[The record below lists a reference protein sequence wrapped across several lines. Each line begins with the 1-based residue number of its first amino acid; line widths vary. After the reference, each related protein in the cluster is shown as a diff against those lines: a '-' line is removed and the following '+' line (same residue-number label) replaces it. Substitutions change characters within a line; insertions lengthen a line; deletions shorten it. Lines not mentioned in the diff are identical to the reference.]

1 MKSRKMLAL
10 LLAMVMV
17 LGLCSMAS
25 AAAPTDRVQINNMMV
40 DKSLVDPAMFDAEDV
55 SMEEMTEAAFMLEQM
70 DSVSLLSLTPNENF
84 PPIQNIHVDGY
95 AEDSSVGFMQ
105 GQVIYTLTLPTGT
118 TNEAISGKSVIF
130 QLGGA
135 STVSGNIVFTYNGV
149 PYSAAANGTVTI
161 PMTLSV
167 GGTTP
172 FTVAWT
178 TVLNGVETQ
187 HTKECRVSI
196 YVPAAISVVVDGL
209 KIANEAATLDT
220 PSVGGVTRYLWKAEL
235 ENATS
240 LTGLTVEVTL
250 ESRRA
255 SATLG
260 GVSGTKSGNKVTFT
274 NVDMT
279 TSKDLVVTCG
289 SLSRTYQVSAHLK
302 GSNVTVHIAIRSF
315 LADEWLENRT
325 NWYPSYG
332 TSSVSG
338 NEKTRLLGVA
348 SYLRGANSPTTSEVI
363 KNYNG
368 NAPESVESNGRFI
381 FSDISYK
388 TITIPATYTVR
399 DALECFV
406 GLKNNA
412 RGERETYFSSFSIQ
426 GSDSYIEAMG
436 YYTLKDPTQP
446 DTEENRDYH
455 CIGEFDCGSAS
466 GWMYTARNSRTD
478 VTSSLPNA
486 GANMWP
492 VSDGMY
498 IDWYYTA
505 AYGMDFGYSMS
516 DI

>member
-1 MKSRKMLAL
+1 MKSQKILAFLLAL
-10 LLAMVMV
+10 VMV
-17 LGLCSMAS
+17 LGLATMAT
-25 AAAPTDRVQINNMMV
+25 AAAPNDKVQINNMMV

-220 PSVGGVTRYLWKAEL
+220 LSVGGVTRYLWKAEL

-399 DALECFV
+399 DALGCFV

>member
-25 AAAPTDRVQINNMMV
+25 AAASTDRVQINNMMV
-40 DKSLVDPAMFDAEDV
+40 DKSLVDPAMFDAGDA
-55 SMEEMTEAAFMLEQM
+55 SLEEMTEAAFMLEQM

-196 YVPAAISVVVDGL
+196 YVPAAISVVVESL
-209 KIANEAATLDT
+209 TVANEAAMLKTL
-220 PSVGGVTRYLWKAEL
+220 SVGGVTRYLWTAEL
-235 ENATS
+235 ANTS
-240 LTGLTVEVTL
+240 SLEGVTVVATL
-250 ESRRA
+250 ESTRA

-274 NVDMT
+274 NVDMS
-279 TSKDLVVTCG
+279 TSKDLAVTCG
-289 SLSRTYQVSAHLK
+289 SLSRTYQVSAHIK
-302 GSNVTVHIAIRSF
+302 GSTVTVHIAIRSF

-325 NWYPSYG
+325 NWYSSYG

-466 GWMYTARNSRTD
+466 GWMYTARTSRTD
-478 VTSSLPNA
+478 VTSALPNA
-486 GANMWP
+486 GANIWP
-492 VSDGMY
+492 VSNGMY

-505 AYGMDFGYSMS
+505 AYGMDFGYSMFG
-516 DI
+516 

>member
-10 LLAMVMV
+10 LLAMVML

-25 AAAPTDRVQINNMMV
+25 AAASTDRVQINNMMV
-40 DKSLVDPAMFDAEDV
+40 DKSLVDPAMFDAGDA
-55 SMEEMTEAAFMLEQM
+55 SLEEMTEAAFMLEQM

-196 YVPAAISVVVDGL
+196 YVPAAISVVVESL
-209 KIANEAATLDT
+209 TVANEAATLKT
-220 PSVGGVTRYLWKAEL
+220 LSVGGVTRYLWTAEL
-235 ENATS
+235 ANTS
-240 LTGLTVEVTL
+240 SLEGVTVVATL
-250 ESRRA
+250 ESTRA

-274 NVDMT
+274 NVDMS
-279 TSKDLVVTCG
+279 TSKDLAVTCG
-289 SLSRTYQVSAHLK
+289 SLSRTYQVSAHIK
-302 GSNVTVHIAIRSF
+302 GSTVTVHIAIRSF

-325 NWYPSYG
+325 NWYSSYG

-412 RGERETYFSSFSIQ
+412 RGEREMYFSSFSIQ

-466 GWMYTARNSRTD
+466 GWMYTARTSRTD
-478 VTSSLPNA
+478 VTSALPNA
-486 GANMWP
+486 GANIWP
-492 VSDGMY
+492 VSNGMY

-505 AYGMDFGYSMS
+505 AYGMDFGYSMFG
-516 DI
+516 

>member
-25 AAAPTDRVQINNMMV
+25 AAAPNDRVQINNMMV

-196 YVPAAISVVVDGL
+196 YVPTAISVVVDGL

-220 PSVGGVTRYLWKAEL
+220 LSVGGVTRYLWKAEL

-505 AYGMDFGYSMS
+505 AYGMDFGYSMFG
-516 DI
+516 

>member
-25 AAAPTDRVQINNMMV
+25 AAASTDRVQINNMMV
-40 DKSLVDPAMFDAEDV
+40 DKSLVDPAMFDAGDA
-55 SMEEMTEAAFMLEQM
+55 SLEEMTEADFMLDQM

-105 GQVIYTLTLPTGT
+105 GQVIYTLTLPSGT

-130 QLGGA
+130 QLGGS
-135 STVSGNIVFTYNGV
+135 STVSGNIVFSYNGA
-149 PYSAAANGTVTI
+149 PYSAEANGTVTI
-161 PMTLSV
+161 PMDLAV
-167 GGTTP
+167 GDTTP

-187 HTKECRVSI
+187 HTRECRINI
-196 YVPAAISVVVDGL
+196 YVPAAISVVVDDL

-220 PSVGGVTRYLWKAEL
+220 LSVGGVTRYLWTAEL

-250 ESRRA
+250 ESTRA

-289 SLSRTYQVSAHLK
+289 SLSRTYQVSAYLK
-302 GSNVTVHIAIRSF
+302 GSNITVHIAIRSF

-368 NAPESVESNGRFI
+368 NAPVSVTSNGRFI
-381 FSDISYK
+381 FSEASYV
-388 TITIPATYTVR
+388 TLTVPADYKVR
-399 DALECFV
+399 DVL
-406 GLKNNA
+406 NA
-412 RGERETYFSSFSIQ
+412 FTSNTTYFPEGFSIQ

>member
-220 PSVGGVTRYLWKAEL
+220 LSVGGVTRYLWKAEL

-505 AYGMDFGYSMS
+505 AYGMDFGYSMFG
-516 DI
+516 

>member
-25 AAAPTDRVQINNMMV
+25 AAAPNDRVQINNMMV

-196 YVPAAISVVVDGL
+196 YVPAAISVVVESL
-209 KIANEAATLDT
+209 TVANEAATLKT
-220 PSVGGVTRYLWKAEL
+220 LSVGGVTRYLWTAEL
-235 ENATS
+235 ANTS
-240 LTGLTVEVTL
+240 SLEGVTVVATL
-250 ESRRA
+250 ESTRA

-274 NVDMT
+274 NVDMS
-279 TSKDLVVTCG
+279 TSKDLAVTCG
-289 SLSRTYQVSAHLK
+289 SLSRTYQVSAHIK
-302 GSNVTVHIAIRSF
+302 GSTVTVHIAIRSF

-325 NWYPSYG
+325 NWYSSYG

-466 GWMYTARNSRTD
+466 GWMYTARTSRTD
-478 VTSSLPNA
+478 VTSALPNA
-486 GANMWP
+486 GANIWP
-492 VSDGMY
+492 VSNGMY

-505 AYGMDFGYSMS
+505 AYGMDFGYSMFG
-516 DI
+516 